1 MRHGFIDLHTH
12 GIKQYDTRTDKPED
26 ILKMA
31 EFHGRAGTGAILPTI
46 YSGPIDEMK
55 KNMEAVRK
63 AIEIQQTADSRQQSP
78 PHPPLG
84 KGGRRGGDHSS
95 LIAHHSSLILGVHL
109 EGPFL
114 NPLRCG
120 ALDKNSFIKPTISS
134 LERLIDGYED
144 IVKIITIAPEMP
156 GALKI
161 IEKCIKLGI
170 KVNMGHSD
178 ATYKQAV
185 EGKRAGATGITHIF
199 NAMRPFHHREPGI
212 AGFGLLDEGVY
223 IEVIADGVHIHPK
236 ALEFVFS
243 TKRFDRIMLVSD
255 SVKSNLPIPPLVKAM
270 ARRGGKGGFLGKK
283 GIPIYTKEGILAGS
297 SITISD
303 SLKILKDIGISE
315 AEIIKTAVDNPERYL
330 SLEF

>member
-1 MRHGFIDLHTH
+1 MMHYFIDLHTH

-31 EFHGRAGTGAILPTI
+31 ELHGGAGTGAILPTI
-46 YSGPIDEMK
+46 YPGPIDEMR

-63 AIEIQQTADSRQQSP
+63 AMRMQDARYKIQDRKYQQESC
-78 PHPPLG
+78 
-84 KGGRRGGDHSS
+84 
-95 LIAHHSSLILGVHL
+95 IVHHASCIMGVHL

-114 NPLRCG
+114 NLLRSG
-120 ALDKNSFIKPTISS
+120 ALDKNSFIKPSISS
-134 LERLIDGYED
+134 FKKIIDGYED
-144 IVKIITIAPEMP
+144 IIKIMTVAPEMP

-161 IEKCIKLGI
+161 IGKCIEIGI
-170 KVNMGHSD
+170 RVNMGHSD

-212 AGFGLLDEGVY
+212 AGFGLLDEEVY
-223 IEVIADGVHIHPK
+223 IEVIADSVHIHPK
-236 ALEFVFS
+236 ALELVFS
-243 TKRFDRIMLVSD
+243 TKRLDRIMLVSD
-255 SVKSNLPIPPLVKAM
+255 SVKNNSPILPLVKAM
-270 ARRGGKGGFLGKK
+270 ARRRGKGGFLGKK

-303 SLKILKDIGISE
+303 SVEILKDIGISE